1 MDNLDKLQFLNGY
14 LVAAMHEL
22 HIAKGDVK
30 SGLFQFYIDRY
41 KNQRRALPDYEML
54 VADYVVA
61 TFPAGMRVAEAGA
74 GIGTLSVA
82 LAMLG
87 CNVAAIESN
96 KDRAEAA
103 RALAARMGA
112 VAGPGAGRLDVVEG
126 IFPDV
131 LFNGSMT
138 SKAQVLVFTNF
149 ISDMPDPVQWHIAA
163 NFFRFERVILDLRL
177 FGRYRDSE
185 NERQELVEQITR
197 RTRPRAVA
205 AVPRGRFDLGGETHY
220 IDLHYSL
227 PAAKR

>member
-1 MDNLDKLQFLNGY
+1 
-14 LVAAMHEL
+14 
-22 HIAKGDVK
+22 
-30 SGLFQFYIDRY
+30 
-41 KNQRRALPDYEML
+41 
-54 VADYVVA
+54 
-61 TFPAGMRVAEAGA
+61 
-74 GIGTLSVA
+74 
-82 LAMLG
+82 
-87 CNVAAIESN
+87 
-96 KDRAEAA
+96 
-103 RALAARMGA
+103 
-112 VAGPGAGRLDVVEG
+112 
-126 IFPDV
+126 
-131 LFNGSMT
+131 MT

-149 ISDMPDPVQWHIAA
+149 ISDMPDPVQWNIAA